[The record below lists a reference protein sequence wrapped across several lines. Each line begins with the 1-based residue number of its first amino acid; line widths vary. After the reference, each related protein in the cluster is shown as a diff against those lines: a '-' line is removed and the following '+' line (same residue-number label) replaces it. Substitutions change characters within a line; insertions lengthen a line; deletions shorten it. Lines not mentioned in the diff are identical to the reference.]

1 MEGPGRRPD
10 GRGEARSFGRA
21 PPRSPPIILFQRL
34 RPPAAPG
41 VPRLGAMTSRPPSL
55 SHPFDRRSS
64 PALSGVDAGF
74 CWDPYGCT
82 YCSCYHQYSVR
93 PQSPFL
99 GMNSQ
104 PPPVF
109 QLLVLNKASGAGK
122 TRDSGVC
129 STSEGSGLG
138 FQFSCLL
145 WGRAPL
151 RWFRAALHLGEEK
164 GEDECLHP
172 AVP

>member
-21 PPRSPPIILFQRL
+21 LPRSPPIILFQRL

-64 PALSGVDAGF
+64 PALSGVNAGF

-82 YCSCYHQYSVR
+82 YRSCCHQYSVR

-99 GMNSQ
+99 GKNSQ

-109 QLLVLNKASGAGK
+109 HLLVLNKAAGPAKLETLGFAPSLKVPGLAFSSLACCGAGL
-122 TRDSGVC
+122 RS
-129 STSEGSGLG
+129 
-138 FQFSCLL
+138 
-145 WGRAPL
+145 